1 MVRYLSMIL
10 MMAFVVSAN
19 AASEY
24 SERQLNAL
32 KERIKPVG
40 ELCLEGDESCAGAKA
55 ATSTQA
61 RTGEQ
66 VFNTACTAC
75 HSMPIAKA
83 LGAPPTFDKSAW
95 GKRLAKGLDKTLQNA
110 LNGLNTMPAK
120 GNCLDC
126 SDDEIKAAIKYMSK
140 TE

>member
-1 MVRYLSMIL
+1 MVRYLSMIV

-19 AASEY
+19 ATSDC
-24 SERQLNAL
+24 SERQLNAI

-40 ELCLEGDESCAGAKA
+40 ELCLEGDESCAGATASVSK
-55 ATSTQA
+55 QA

-66 VFNTACTAC
+66 VFNGACTAC
-75 HSMPIAKA
+75 HSMPIASA
-83 LGAPPTFDKSAW
+83 LGAPPVFDKSAW
-95 GKRLAKGLDKTLQNA
+95 GKRLEKGLDATLKNA
-110 LNGLNTMPAK
+110 LNGLNAMPAK